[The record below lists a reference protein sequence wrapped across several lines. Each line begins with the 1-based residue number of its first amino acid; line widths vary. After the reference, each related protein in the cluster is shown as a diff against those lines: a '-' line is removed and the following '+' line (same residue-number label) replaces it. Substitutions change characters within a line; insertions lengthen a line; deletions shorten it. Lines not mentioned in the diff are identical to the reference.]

1 MQKAIHLAD
10 FEKDLAMLKDG
21 LDTLVGEKG
30 VALSGGQKQ
39 RISIARALIRKP
51 EIYIFDDSFSALD
64 YKTEREGK
72 TTIITTH
79 RLSAVEN
86 AQWII
91 VLEDGKIIEEGTHK
105 DLLKMNGWYKE
116 QYDRQQM
123 EPVHEEVGS

>member
-1 MQKAIHLAD
+1 
-10 FEKDLAMLKDG
+10 
-21 LDTLVGEKG
+21 
-30 VALSGGQKQ
+30 
-39 RISIARALIRKP
+39 RALIKDPELLILDDALSAVDGKTEAKIITNLRK
-51 EIYIFDDSFSALD
+51 
-64 YKTEREGK
+64 EREGK